1 MSSGYVHLA
10 PKSCLCLV
18 VQVKN
23 ATSFDIHFL
32 NQPELDHRYAKLA
45 ISNAITLRQL
55 DLQSL
60 AETNLQEKL
69 CYRARLHGIVQAD
82 PSQCHRQADKEM
94 RRWHEITRGIFYCQ
108 AGSVDIHGRVL
119 VRLADPVTGLEVGD
133 YLVDNHPRE
142 FSRYVPGPERWEC

>member
-10 PKSCLCLV
+10 PENCLCLV

-32 NQPELDHRYAKLA
+32 NQPQLDRRYAQLA
-45 ISNAITLRQL
+45 ISNTITLRQL
-55 DLQSL
+55 DLHSL
-60 AETNLQEKL
+60 LPTSPREKL
-69 CYRARLHGIVQAD
+69 CFRARLHGIVQAD
-82 PSQCHRQADKEM
+82 PSSCHRQADKEV
-94 RRWHEITRGIFYCQ
+94 RRWHELTRGVFMCQ

-133 YLVDNHPRE
+133 YLVDNHPLE
-142 FSRYVPGPERWEC
+142 FSRYVPGNYY